1 MIETIEKQADSIE
14 WVTPRPANWNEMTG
28 EQQEAAIALQKRF
41 YAAMH
46 RTPEEIEESRRKFWE
61 GVTPTRPLP
70 EGKTLEDMFVG
81 AIQDDRTD
89 AEVVRLLEEI
99 D

>member
-1 MIETIEKQADSIE
+1 MTETIEKAADAIE
-14 WVTPRPANWNEMTG
+14 WVTPRPAHWNEMTG
-28 EQQEAAIALQKRF
+28 EQQEAAISLQKRF

-61 GVTPTRPLP
+61 GVTPARALP
-70 EGKTLEDMFVG
+70 EGKTFEDVFVG
-81 AIQDDRTD
+81 AIKDDMTD
-89 AEVVRLLEEI
+89 AEVIRLLEEL